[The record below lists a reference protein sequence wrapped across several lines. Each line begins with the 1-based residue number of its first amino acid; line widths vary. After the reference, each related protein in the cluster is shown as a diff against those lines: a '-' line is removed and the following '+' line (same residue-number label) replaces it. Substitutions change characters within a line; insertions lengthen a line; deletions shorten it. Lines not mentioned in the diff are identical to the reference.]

1 MGGSQGRWARL
12 GRGLSTG
19 LVPCPSS
26 PRAGTPRGAGS
37 LSHTGALGPQG
48 YGHHLP
54 PALHRAR
61 LGFEGTRAQEA
72 KLLLARAPVSHA
84 PLTHTCPCPHALT
97 WVHRLSH
104 ACAHSGC
111 TCAGGRVGGAAGAGL
126 GGAWWGGRPGVL
138 ACAAWG
144 GLLLAILER
153 CGVIPEVQVI
163 DGSKVG
169 AGTVAAGYQNFVIC
183 IEMLFASIALRCA
196 FTCQVYSEK
205 KEDSPEHLQR
215 PQGDHEP
222 AGHRAGRHPQLLAHL
237 PAVHA
242 AGHARGPWARP
253 GQGPL
258 VQHTRRRGRWLRQG
272 PEEPKPG
279 EEDADPRGG
288 AVGATWLGTRRA
300 PRPPM
305 LLPKVRPYRGPP
317 VRPPGSPSPSCLGP
331 AEWVAWWPCKAPGGP
346 ETQEALRL
354 SDQPRDLRG
363 SPGPRLRRPP
373 GRTDP
378 RLAAVGKD
386 GRGHRAALAPEP

>member
-1 MGGSQGRWARL
+1 MGTSSKAWLWCGGMGGSQGRWARL

-144 GLLLAILER
+144 GTEGFLEAPRCCPQPCLLALREGQV
-153 CGVIPEVQVI
+153 CAPAGAPAGGKAGV
-163 DGSKVG
+163 GGRAWGRG
-169 AGTVAAGYQNFVIC
+169 A
-183 IEMLFASIALRCA
+183 ALTPAPPLPQHPQWLPLCH
-196 FTCQVYSEK
+196 
-205 KEDSPEHLQR
+205 PHLQR
-215 PQGDHEP
+215 LRQP
-222 AGHRAGRHPQLLAHL
+222 
-237 PAVHA
+237 
-242 AGHARGPWARP
+242 
-253 GQGPL
+253 GPL
-258 VQHTRRRGRWLRQG
+258 RLVPFLLRHQG
-272 PEEPKPG
+272 
-279 EEDADPRGG
+279 
-288 AVGATWLGTRRA
+288 A
-300 PRPPM
+300 P
-305 LLPKVRPYRGPP
+305 
-317 VRPPGSPSPSCLGP
+317 
-331 AEWVAWWPCKAPGGP
+331 
-346 ETQEALRL
+346 
-354 SDQPRDLRG
+354 
-363 SPGPRLRRPP
+363 
-373 GRTDP
+373 
-378 RLAAVGKD
+378 
-386 GRGHRAALAPEP
+386 AAL